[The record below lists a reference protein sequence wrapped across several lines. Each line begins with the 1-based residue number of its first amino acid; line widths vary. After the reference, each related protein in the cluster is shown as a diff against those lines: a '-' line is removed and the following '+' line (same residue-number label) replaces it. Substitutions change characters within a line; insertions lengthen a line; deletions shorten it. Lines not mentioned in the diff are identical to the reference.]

1 MFEIDGQLR
10 HQTTFYDILHSIIGD
25 DHSTYKPTAACCEEG
40 SGGEGG
46 DEMALVHEGGGS
58 VPLAVHA
65 SYHAL
70 VGQIT
75 NLYNVDHE
83 DPLPVA
89 MI

>member
-1 MFEIDGQLR
+1 
-10 HQTTFYDILHSIIGD
+10 
-25 DHSTYKPTAACCEEG
+25 
-40 SGGEGG
+40 
-46 DEMALVHEGGGS
+46 MALVHEGGGS